1 MSGIVILLFDSPY
14 PTQSRQHIYP
24 SISQMNFLS
33 SCFGSKSNLNEN
45 LNSDSPTVKSAEF
58 ASKPSDEEIIQFE
71 NELRKEEASTGP
83 LVSPALPIA
92 ILQDE
97 FPESNF
103 ALKLEKLETEFN
115 FGGIRKCRRD
125 GNCFYRAVA
134 FGLIETFR
142 KDPQTSAEQFKESWK
157 NQLKSVGYE
166 PVIYE
171 DFSDSFWSFVE
182 ENSAQTSL
190 NLQEAWEIDE
200 YTSNMALMLL
210 RLLTSAHIRS
220 NPDDYLAFIELGPQ
234 DANSIEKWCE
244 RCVDAVGVDADQVQ
258 LIALAKTLGILIV
271 VANLGGGQDSE
282 DLQVNEFDFRVDNM
296 KDPRICLLY
305 RPGHYDLLYKK

>member
-1 MSGIVILLFDSPY
+1 MLIYRGVLILS
-14 PTQSRQHIYP
+14 IYP
-24 SISQMNFLS
+24 LHTTSTILMNFLS
-33 SCFGSKSNLNEN
+33 SCFGSKSNLNE
-45 LNSDSPTVKSAEF
+45 SSPREETDSPAVKPAKM
-58 ASKPSDEEIIQFE
+58 ASKPSDEEIIQYE

-92 ILQDE
+92 VLQDE
-97 FPESNF
+97 FPDSKF

-115 FGGIRKCRRD
+115 FGEIRKCRRD

-134 FGLIETFR
+134 FDLIEAFR
-142 KDPQTSAEQFKESWK
+142 SDPQNSAGKFKETWK
-157 NQLKSVGYE
+157 NQLKAAGYE

-171 DFSDSFWSFVE
+171 DFSDSFWSFVGE
-182 ENSAQTSL
+182 DSLGQTSL

-234 DANSIEKWCE
+234 DSDSIEKWCE
-244 RCVDAVGVDADQVQ
+244 RSVDAVGVDADQVQ
-258 LIALAKTLGILIV
+258 LIALARALGILIV
-271 VANLGGGQDSE
+271 VANLGSGMDSD
-282 DLQVNEFDFRVDNM
+282 DLQVNEFDFRVDNG